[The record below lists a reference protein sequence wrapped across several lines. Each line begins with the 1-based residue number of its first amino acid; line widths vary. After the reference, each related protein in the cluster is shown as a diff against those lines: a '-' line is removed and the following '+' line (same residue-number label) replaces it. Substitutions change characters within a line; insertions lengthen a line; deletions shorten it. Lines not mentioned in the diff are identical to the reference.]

1 MTGLSAHV
9 IRVWEK
15 RYAAVAP
22 SRTDTNRR
30 LYSAEDIERLRLLA
44 QATSAG
50 NRISNLAALSSD
62 ELRDVIA
69 ATGGDPAF
77 ALPRADDD
85 GAGES
90 AARGGRFRPEEA
102 TVAAELVADALEA
115 TQRFAPQ
122 QLEEVLRRGAVRLGH
137 NGLLSQVV
145 SPLAVQ
151 IGDLWQMGR
160 LTAAH
165 EHFATALIRNFLGQ
179 HARPYPTGHDA
190 PCAVVATPAGQL
202 HELGAVMVAALAA
215 NLGWRVVYLGTSLP
229 AAEIAGAA
237 LQNRARAVI
246 LSIVYPPDDL
256 RLAADMEHLRTLLP
270 TGVTVLAGGR
280 AAAAYHDTLQRI
292 GAQRPDSLDEL
303 ALALDEMRQPVR
315 ATATAVTA

>member
-1 MTGLSAHV
+1 MTGLSTHV

-15 RYAAVAP
+15 RYGTVTP
-22 SRTDTNRR
+22 NRTGSNRR
-30 LYSAEDIERLRLLA
+30 LYSTEDIERLRLLA

-50 NRISNLAALSSD
+50 NRIGHLAPLSNNELREILAAS
-62 ELRDVIA
+62 
-69 ATGGDPAF
+69 GGDVAF
-77 ALPRADDD
+77 ALPRPLEGGAAESIAGPGRARSWLED
-85 GAGES
+85 GAAS
-90 AARGGRFRPEEA
+90 
-102 TVAAELVADALEA
+102 ELVAEALQATRRFEA
-115 TQRFAPQ
+115 E
-122 QLEEVLRRGAVRLGH
+122 QLEKILRRGAVRFGH
-137 NGLLSQVV
+137 NGLLSRVI

-151 IGDLWQMGR
+151 IGDQWQAGR

-179 HARPYPTGHDA
+179 HSRPYAGGPDA

-237 LQNRARAVI
+237 LQNRARSVI

-256 RLAADMEHLRTLLP
+256 RVAADLEHLRALLP
-270 TGVTVLAGGR
+270 SDVALLAGGR
-280 AAAAYHDTLQRI
+280 AAAAYGDTLRRI
-292 GAQRPDSLDEL
+292 GAQGPNSLEEL
-303 ALALDEMRQPVR
+303 ALALDELRQPVR
-315 ATATAVTA
+315 TTAVTA